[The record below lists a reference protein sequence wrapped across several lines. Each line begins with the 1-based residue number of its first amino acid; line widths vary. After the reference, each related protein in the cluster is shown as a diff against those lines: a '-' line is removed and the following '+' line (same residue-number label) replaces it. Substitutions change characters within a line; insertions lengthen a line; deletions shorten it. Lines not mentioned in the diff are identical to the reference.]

1 MISADRIFA
10 LSVLAAS
17 TTHLVF
23 STRFVMNGTSETA
36 LTELRIARAYI
47 KLSCIPEDGSEAS
60 VSLASIGS
68 SEIRMFRRRGADLD
82 SMALFWLELVDHGT
96 KTSVD
101 SFRCQKIKDAVPVF
115 ENFLSQAVDLNKPAP
130 GSAETHKQA

>member
-1 MISADRIFA
+1 
-10 LSVLAAS
+10 
-17 TTHLVF
+17 
-23 STRFVMNGTSETA
+23 MNGTSETA

-115 ENFLSQAVDLNKPAP
+115 ENFLSQAVDLNKTCTRQRNL
-130 GSAETHKQA
+130 S